1 MVEIGG
7 VRAMVGYLLLT
18 LILVLSVGTTVLVDR
33 FPLGDFRGV
42 TLVIAGVV
50 LSYVYALIV
59 YRIFLALVPLEVGEL
74 KPDSSGAF
82 AAQVSILFYV
92 AFFNTLIRTHFI
104 PLPLLRLLYLA
115 LGARLGKGTYSAGV
129 ILDPPLVTVGDNS
142 MIGHDAVIFAHV
154 IEAGKNYSLFKTR
167 IGNNVTIGT
176 LAIIMP
182 DVEIGDEA
190 IVAAGSVVTKGT
202 RIGPREIWG
211 GIPARLI
218 QTLTD

>member
-7 VRAMVGYLLLT
+7 VRAIVGYLLLIV
-18 LILVLSVGTTVLVDR
+18 ILALSIGTTVLVDR
-33 FPLGDFRGV
+33 LPLGDFRGV
-42 TLVIAGVV
+42 TLVIAAVM
-50 LSYVYALIV
+50 LTYVYALIV
-59 YRIFLALVPLEVGEL
+59 YRIFFALVPLEVGEL

-82 AAQVSILFYV
+82 ASQVNTLFYL

-104 PLPLLRLLYLA
+104 PVPLLRLLYLA

-142 MIGHDAVIFAHV
+142 MIGHDAVILAHV
-154 IEAGKNYSLFKTR
+154 IEGGKNYSLFKTR

-176 LAIIMP
+176 LAIIMA

-190 IVAAGSVVTKGT
+190 IVAAGAVVTKGT

-211 GIPARLI
+211 GVPAKLI